1 MRQWV
6 EEYAKARGIKN
17 YVAGQV
23 WYSNHF
29 NRADA
34 VKYSEVIICS
44 CHSCCDGAVDGHD
57 V

>member
-23 WYSNHF
+23 WHSNHF